1 MIFEND
7 TLKHSGLNDKNN
19 VIENES
25 LFPSIINSYGVTAF
39 LIKSLEKIKSN
50 AKCEILKKVIDTY
63 IEEYI
68 LHIREYHS
76 ESSMNGKDMD
86 AEIQIENPSFTL
98 YAKTAYYKVLKE
110 EEYLNKLLNTL
121 GQDKPE
127 WSCELFRLTF

>member
-7 TLKHSGLNDKNN
+7 AFKHSALYDKNN

-25 LFPSIINSYGVTAF
+25 LFPGVINSYGVTAF
-39 LIKSLEKIKSN
+39 LIKSLEKIKNN

-76 ESSMNGKDMD
+76 GTTMNTGSMD
-86 AEIQIENPSFTL
+86 AEIKIENPSFTL

-110 EEYLNKLLNTL
+110 EECLNKLLNTL
-121 GQDKPE
+121 GQDRNTSE
-127 WSCELFRLTF
+127 

>member
-7 TLKHSGLNDKNN
+7 AFKHSALYDKNN

-25 LFPSIINSYGVTAF
+25 LFPGVINSYGVTAF
-39 LIKSLEKIKSN
+39 LIKSLEKIKNN

-76 ESSMNGKDMD
+76 ETTMNTGSMD
-86 AEIQIENPSFTL
+86 AEIKIENPSFTL

-121 GQDKPE
+121 GQDRNASE
-127 WSCELFRLTF
+127 

>member
-7 TLKHSGLNDKNN
+7 AFKHSALYDKNN

-25 LFPSIINSYGVTAF
+25 LFPGVINSYGVTAF
-39 LIKSLEKIKSN
+39 LIKSLEKIKNN

-76 ESSMNGKDMD
+76 ETTMNTGSMD
-86 AEIQIENPSFTL
+86 AEIKIENPSFTL

-110 EEYLNKLLNTL
+110 EECLNKLLNTL
-121 GQDKPE
+121 GQDRNTSE
-127 WSCELFRLTF
+127 